1 MSLRRVLLPAVLLSA
16 IAIQAQEAPY
26 PNASGQSDAGGS
38 AQESQPVTTLKLSTR
53 IVVIDVV
60 VTDKKGN
67 VVLDKTRDDFTI
79 VEDKLPQKIR
89 SFEPPS
95 AHVMPPDV
103 VVKNAGDLK
112 KIGDAPVTILVLD
125 ELNTRFED
133 MAFVRSAM
141 VKYLNSQPPV
151 LKQPTNLLLATNTR
165 FVQMH
170 DYTQDR
176 DGLIDLIKH
185 RMPEYPTKM
194 MAGRGGAAAVE
205 RMAQG
210 LASLEQIAQAS
221 SGTPGRKNVIWVGN
235 GFPSADLVGLDTKTA
250 DTISA
255 AIKQCTDMLLQ
266 SRITM
271 YTINPTMNSTVTLD
285 VETPDDLTMA
295 ETDTGGE
302 PYAGTVQFSTFAPA
316 TGGRAFLSRNDINNE
331 IAEGIAAGSNYYT
344 LSYAPSNRTDDAAKY
359 RNIRI
364 VMKDPNLHATT
375 RDGYYPPTA
384 ATANPTIGEAPK
396 QAKAQL
402 QMDLS
407 SAVNSAI
414 SYNGLNLTAVKSG
427 EGTYTVT
434 VKAAGLDW
442 TNADAKTERT
452 EATVMAAWFGAKDK
466 LLGHTAKELMATR
479 AAGTDPQSPGDVK
492 FTLPAAIPANVARI
506 RFIVRDAVNGR
517 IGTVDIT
524 KP

>member
-1 MSLRRVLLPAVLLSA
+1 MPLRRSIVLVSLAVGLPLALAAQTPDSA
-16 IAIQAQEAPY
+16 PPQPSEQVM
-26 PNASGQSDAGGS
+26 GQPGI
-38 AQESQPVTTLKLSTR
+38 TTLKLSTR
-53 IVVIDVV
+53 IVVLDVV

-67 VVLDKTRDDFTI
+67 LVLDRTRDDFTI
-79 VEDKLPQKIR
+79 VEDKVPQTIR

-95 AHVMPPDV
+95 AHVMPPNV
-103 VVKNAGDLK
+103 VVNNAQDLK

-133 MAFVRSAM
+133 MVYVRNAM
-141 VKYLNSQPPV
+141 TKYLDAQPAV
-151 LKQPTNLLLATNTR
+151 LKQPTVLLLATNTR

-176 DGLIDLIKH
+176 DALINEIKH
-185 RMPEYPTKM
+185 RMPEYPYKM
-194 MAGRGGAAAVE
+194 MAGKGGPAAVE

-221 SGTPGRKNVIWVGN
+221 TGTPGRKNVIWVGN
-235 GFPSADLVGLDTKTA
+235 GFPSADLSGLDDKTSA
-250 DTISA
+250 TIQA
-255 AIKQCTDMLLQ
+255 AIKQCTDMLLAA
-266 SRITM
+266 RITM

-285 VETPDDLTMA
+285 VETPEDLDAA
-295 ETDTGGE
+295 ETDTGGD
-302 PYAGTVQFSTFAPA
+302 PFAGVVQFSNFAPS

-344 LSYAPSNRTDDAAKY
+344 LSYAPTNRTDDAAKY

-364 VMKDPNLHATT
+364 VMKDPNLRATT

-384 ATANPTIGEAPK
+384 AATNPTVGEAPK

-402 QMDLS
+402 ELDIS

-414 SYNGLNLTAVKSG
+414 SYNGLTLAAAKAASG
-427 EGTYTVT
+427 NYAIT

-442 TNADAKTERT
+442 TAIDANTERT
-452 EATVMAAWFGAKDK
+452 EATVMAAWYSDKGK
-466 LLGHTAKELMATR
+466 LLGHSGKELTANRPASTN
-479 AAGTDPQSPGDVK
+479 AANPPDVT
-492 FTLPAAIPANVARI
+492 FTLPVALPSGVARV
-506 RFIVRDAVNGR
+506 RFIVRDAVNGHM
-517 IGTVDIT
+517 GTVDIT